1 MERIQPLCPIRQD
14 AKCMGAPCAMSLRSV
29 RDDGVWVFTCALAG
43 VVIGMLMAPPK
54 DITIGSGNNI
64 TAGIPEDEKE
74 EEAAEEQDGE

>member
-1 MERIQPLCPIRQD
+1 MNRIKEYWNALNENITVNRRELVLGIAAC
-14 AKCMGAPCAMSLRSV
+14 
-29 RDDGVWVFTCALAG
+29 TLAG

-74 EEAAEEQDGE
+74 EEEAAEEQDGE

>member
-1 MERIQPLCPIRQD
+1 MNRIKEFWNNLNEDITVNRRE
-14 AKCMGAPCAMSLRSV
+14 LV
-29 RDDGVWVFTCALAG
+29 LGVAACALAG

-74 EEAAEEQDGE
+74 EEEAAEEQDGE

>member
-1 MERIQPLCPIRQD
+1 MNRIKEYWNALNENITVNRRELVLGIAAC
-14 AKCMGAPCAMSLRSV
+14 
-29 RDDGVWVFTCALAG
+29 TLAG

-74 EEAAEEQDGE
+74 EEDAAEEQDGE

>member
-1 MERIQPLCPIRQD
+1 MTRIKEYWNALNENITVNRRELVLGIAAC
-14 AKCMGAPCAMSLRSV
+14 
-29 RDDGVWVFTCALAG
+29 TLAG

-74 EEAAEEQDGE
+74 EEEAAEEQDGE

>member
-1 MERIQPLCPIRQD
+1 MNRIKEYWNALNENITVNRRELVLGIAAC
-14 AKCMGAPCAMSLRSV
+14 
-29 RDDGVWVFTCALAG
+29 TLAG

-64 TAGIPEDEKE
+64 IGDAHMDDEDE

>member
-1 MERIQPLCPIRQD
+1 MTRIKEFWTNLNEEITVNRRE
-14 AKCMGAPCAMSLRSV
+14 LV
-29 RDDGVWVFTCALAG
+29 LGVAACALAG

-64 TAGIPEDEKE
+64 IGDAHMDDEDE

>member
-1 MERIQPLCPIRQD
+1 MNRIKEYWNALNENITVNRRELVPGIAAC
-14 AKCMGAPCAMSLRSV
+14 
-29 RDDGVWVFTCALAG
+29 TLAG

-74 EEAAEEQDGE
+74 EEEAAEEQDGE

>member
-1 MERIQPLCPIRQD
+1 MNRIKEFWNNLNEDITVNRRE
-14 AKCMGAPCAMSLRSV
+14 LV
-29 RDDGVWVFTCALAG
+29 LGVAACALAG
-43 VVIGMLMAPPK
+43 IVIGMLMAPPK

>member
-1 MERIQPLCPIRQD
+1 MNRIKEYWNALNENITVNRRELVLGIAAC
-14 AKCMGAPCAMSLRSV
+14 
-29 RDDGVWVFTCALAG
+29 TLAG

>member
-1 MERIQPLCPIRQD
+1 MNRIKD
-14 AKCMGAPCAMSLRSV
+14 FWNSLNENITVNRRELV
-29 RDDGVWVFTCALAG
+29 LGIAACTLAG

-74 EEAAEEQDGE
+74 DAAEEQAGE